1 MALQLPYLLRFRVRI
16 KASFCWLFF
25 SEQAMIV
32 KPRNPL
38 VVPALKKK
46 AGKHGK
52 TFKAQRKLDNQ
63 RVHEYDTKT
72 D

>member
-1 MALQLPYLLRFRVRI
+1 MKL
-16 KASFCWLFF
+16 
-25 SEQAMIV
+25 

-38 VVPALKKK
+38 VVPCIKRK

-52 TFKAQRKLDNQ
+52 TFKAQRKQDNQ

>member
-1 MALQLPYLLRFRVRI
+1 
-16 KASFCWLFF
+16 
-25 SEQAMIV
+25 MIV

-38 VVPALKKK
+38 VVLCIKRK

-52 TFKAQRKLDNQ
+52 TFKAQRKQDNQ
-63 RVHEYDTKT
+63 RVYEYNTKT

>member
-1 MALQLPYLLRFRVRI
+1 MKL
-16 KASFCWLFF
+16 
-25 SEQAMIV
+25 

-38 VVPALKKK
+38 VVPAIKKK

-63 RVHEYDTKT
+63 RVNEYCTQKD
-72 D
+72 

>member
-1 MALQLPYLLRFRVRI
+1 
-16 KASFCWLFF
+16 
-25 SEQAMIV
+25 MIV

-38 VVPALKKK
+38 VVPAIKRK

-52 TFKAQRKLDNQ
+52 TFKAQRKQDNQ
-63 RVHEYDTKT
+63 RVHEYNTKT